1 MINYLNPDFNDLPGR
16 KSFLPGYRR
25 GLEKVEHS
33 AVSIITPYN
42 NQASLFIETFNSLQ
56 SQSLQNWEWIIV
68 EDQVT
73 DAGAKN
79 CLAKVVANDLRI
91 KVVKHLKSATASAL
105 RIGLQHSTGR
115 YVCYLRSSDMIE
127 PTYLEKCIW
136 FLDSNQEFSF
146 CNSYSVIL
154 GEKNYLETT
163 GLQQDEA
170 LLKSQN
176 IPPILLFRRTASMEC
191 GGFSD
196 STGLSGDDQELWL
209 TLARA
214 GHWGYTI
221 SEYLQWH
228 RKAGGV
234 FTREDSESD
243 RKGKVPSKRQIK
255 PAVVNKRFP
264 RPSRRRA
271 ASYETLLRTSDVI
284 NPLASSPSGGRRIL
298 FILPWMVTGG
308 ADRMNLDLIEGLT
321 SKGVDVT
328 ACITL
333 KGDHPWAD
341 QYYRLTPDIFVLPN
355 VLRPVDYPR
364 FLAYLIQSRRI
375 ETVLI
380 VGSTLGYQLL
390 PYLRATSPGVAFL
403 DLCHVEEPHWMN
415 GGHPRFGV
423 GYQDV
428 LDLNVVSTRH
438 LSEWMQERGADSSRI
453 RVLYSG
459 IRTAQLTRPTE
470 VRAQLRLELN
480 LPIHL
485 PVIVFAGR
493 LCEQKRPALLAEI
506 LKAARDSG
514 LKFRALILGEGELRG
529 PLEVLLNRYQLTEVV
544 QMLGSVSHARW
555 LEVLVASDLFLM
567 PSQYEG
573 ISIALLEAMAAGV
586 VPVVACVGGQGEI
599 TRGLEAFVIPHGPTE
614 LQDYLTAISR
624 LITDSAELRHFSQH
638 CKALAQSNHSWEGM
652 IENCESI
659 FNEAHRLR
667 VEQPRNP
674 ISPNFGR
681 ELVSQAFECNRLGES
696 AGWIGNVDSDESG
709 AETNALAVAKLA
721 LRLGQTRM
729 GRLLLNSYL
738 FKLIKKRWVGKF
750 SGSGAT

>member
-16 KSFLPGYRR
+16 KSFPPGFRR
-25 GLEKVEHS
+25 GLEKVEQF

-42 NQASLFIETFNSLQ
+42 NKSSLFIETFNSIQ
-56 SQSLQNWEWIIV
+56 NQSLQSWEWIIV
-68 EDQVT
+68 EDETT
-73 DAGAKN
+73 DDEAKN
-79 CLAKVVANDLRI
+79 CLAEIVANDLRV
-91 KVVKHLKSATASAL
+91 KVIKHLKSATASAL
-105 RIGLQHSTGR
+105 SIGLRHSTGH
-115 YVCYLRSSDMIE
+115 YVCYLRSGDMIE

-136 FLDSNQEFSF
+136 FLESNQEFSF

-154 GEKNYLETT
+154 GEKNYLENT
-163 GLQQDEA
+163 GLHQDEA
-170 LLKSQN
+170 LLKYQN
-176 IPPILLFRRTASMEC
+176 IPPILLFCRSASMGC
-191 GGFSD
+191 GSFSD
-196 STGLSGDDQELWL
+196 STGLPGDDQELWL
-209 TLARA
+209 TLTQA

-228 RKAGGV
+228 RKPAVGLNG
-234 FTREDSESD
+234 EDSKSD
-243 RKGKVPSKRQIK
+243 REGKVSSKRQIK
-255 PAVVNKRFP
+255 PAVVNKRNP
-264 RPSRRRA
+264 KPSRRRA
-271 ASYETLLRTSDVI
+271 ASYETLLTTSDVT
-284 NPLASSPSGGRRIL
+284 NPLASSPSGHRRIL

-321 SKGVDVT
+321 SKGVDIT

-333 KGDHPWAD
+333 KGDHRWAD

-355 VLRPVDYPR
+355 VLRSADYPR

-390 PYLRATSPGVAFL
+390 PYLKATSPSVAFL

-423 GYQDV
+423 GYQDI
-428 LDLNVVSTRH
+428 LDLNVVSTGH

-459 IRTAQLTRPTE
+459 IRTAQSTRRTGF
-470 VRAQLRLELN
+470 RAQLRLELN
-480 LPIHL
+480 IPTHL

-506 LKAARDSG
+506 LKASRDSG
-514 LKFRALILGEGELRG
+514 LKFRALILGDGELRG
-529 PLEVLLNRYQLTEVV
+529 QLEVLLNRYQLTEVV

-599 TRGLEAFVIPHGPTE
+599 TSGLEAFIIPHGPTE
-614 LQDYLTAISR
+614 LQDYLTALSR
-624 LITDSAELRHFSQH
+624 LITDSAELLHFSQH
-638 CKALAQSNHSWEGM
+638 CKSLAQSNHSWEGM
-652 IENCESI
+652 IENCELI

-674 ISPNFGR
+674 ISQNFGR

-696 AGWIGNVDSDESG
+696 AGWIGNVDSDGSG
-709 AETNALAVAKLA
+709 TETNALAVAKLA
-721 LRLGQTRM
+721 MRLCQTRL
-729 GRLLLNSYL
+729 GRLLLDSHFL
-738 FKLIKKRWVGKF
+738 KLIKKRLVGKF